1 MSEWFY
7 TDSSAT
13 RQGPLNER
21 GLSELNR
28 DRTINASTLVWREG
42 LEEWVPFAKVA
53 GSVFGKNEEGEP
65 METGVC
71 AYSGRVFPLGEM
83 IPYGEALVGLEFKD
97 EFVQQMMES
106 GTVDIADATG
116 NPLDYVGFWWRTLSS
131 FLDYLVKIIP
141 SYVFMI
147 PYYIFAATSE
157 DTLDSG
163 NLNLE
168 ESIGMLIAA
177 GIGSLANIA
186 FSIFYETWM
195 VGKYQA
201 TLGKMIIGAKV
212 VNPDGSSL
220 SYKKALLRW
229 VAKKP
234 LNYVIVWGPSIIG
247 FALVIASIGAASSQS
262 DGAVTVLMSVM
273 VGLVVSV
280 GLSVLCSGVYWI
292 AAFDKEKRALHDRIS
307 GTRVV
312 KK

>member
-71 AYSGRVFPLGEM
+71 AYSGRVFPLGET

-116 NPLDYVGFWWRTLSS
+116 NPLDYVGFWWRTLW
-131 FLDYLVKIIP
+131 
-141 SYVFMI
+141 
-147 PYYIFAATSE
+147 
-157 DTLDSG
+157 G
-163 NLNLE
+163 R
-168 ESIGMLIAA
+168 
-177 GIGSLANIA
+177 SLYFN
-186 FSIFYETWM
+186 
-195 VGKYQA
+195 
-201 TLGKMIIGAKV
+201 
-212 VNPDGSSL
+212 
-220 SYKKALLRW
+220 
-229 VAKKP
+229 
-234 LNYVIVWGPSIIG
+234 
-247 FALVIASIGAASSQS
+247 
-262 DGAVTVLMSVM
+262 
-273 VGLVVSV
+273 
-280 GLSVLCSGVYWI
+280 
-292 AAFDKEKRALHDRIS
+292 
-307 GTRVV
+307 
-312 KK
+312 

>member
-71 AYSGRVFPLGEM
+71 AYSGRVFPLGET

-212 VNPDGSSL
+212 VNRDGSSL